1 MASALA
7 ALARLFKH
15 HGLPLGPDGIR
26 RATGLAQPDL
36 DPVLLLYTARQCG
49 FEALPLS
56 GGFDDLP
63 ELALPAIVVLHG
75 NQYRVLETLHADGV
89 TLDNATRLCREEF
102 EKQWTGD
109 VFAVTPDPDAE
120 TQRQTL
126 LANAT
131 PLRRA
136 ARTLGLAPFQP
147 ARLLFLAA
155 LALIAVSP
163 LIGFN
168 LAASLWMAAYP
179 RGCSK
184 CRANASLSGGIPL
197 PWLGAATYAA
207 LLAFPN
213 PLLLW
218 AAAGAHAGLVARLA
232 QARSACYPCLAIA
245 LSAWTATALTN
256 ELHPLIAAAAA
267 ISTYAVLAFANRRAD
282 QQTTKALEQIVANAN
297 NNEAPRL
304 VVYTRRQ
311 CPVCFYFKTLVKPA
325 LAEVYTVDEHD
336 AASLPITVPLF
347 VLTGPKPRILPEMA
361 TDEMFDTLAA
371 ALEPAA

>member
-7 ALARLFKH
+7 ALARLFEH
-15 HGLPLGPDGIR
+15 HGLPLGADGIR

-49 FEALPLS
+49 FEAIPLS

-63 ELALPAIVVLHG
+63 ELSLPAIVVLHG

-89 TLDNATRLCREEF
+89 TLDGPTRLSREEF

-109 VFAVTPDPDAE
+109 VFAVTPDPEAE
-120 TQRQTL
+120 AQRQTL

-131 PLRRA
+131 PARRV

-155 LALIAVSP
+155 LPLIAVSP

-207 LLAFPN
+207 LLAVPN

-218 AAAGAHAGLVARLA
+218 AAAGAHAALVLRLA
-232 QARSACYPCLAIA
+232 QARSACFPCLAIA

-256 ELHPLIAAAAA
+256 ELHPLIAATAAA
-267 ISTYAVLAFANRRAD
+267 ATYAALAIANRRAEA
-282 QQTTKALEQIVANAN
+282 QTTQALEQIVANAAT
-297 NNEAPRL
+297 NEAPRL

-311 CPVCFYFKTLVKPA
+311 CPVCYYFKTLVKPA

-336 AASLPITVPLF
+336 AASLPISVPLF
-347 VLTGPKPRILPEMA
+347 VLTGPKPRILPEMG
-361 TDEMFDTLAA
+361 TDEMLDTLAA

>member
-7 ALARLFKH
+7 ALAQLFEH

-49 FEALPLS
+49 FEALPLA

-63 ELALPAIVVLHG
+63 ELPLPAIVVLHG
-75 NQYRVLETLHADGV
+75 DQYRVLETLHADGV
-89 TLDNATRLCREEF
+89 TLDNATRLSREEF
-102 EKQWTGD
+102 ENQWTGD
-109 VFAVTPDPDAE
+109 VFAVTPDPEAE
-120 TQRQTL
+120 AQRQTL

-155 LALIAVSP
+155 LPLIAVSP

-179 RGCSK
+179 RGCAK

-197 PWLGAATYAA
+197 PWLGAATYAV

-218 AAAGAHAGLVARLA
+218 AAAGAHAALVARLA

-267 ISTYAVLAFANRRAD
+267 AATYAALAIANRRAET
-282 QQTTKALEQIVANAN
+282 QTTQALEQIVANAAT
-297 NNEAPRL
+297 NEAPRL

-336 AASLPITVPLF
+336 AASLPISVPLF

-361 TDEMFDTLAA
+361 TDEMLDTLAA

>member
-7 ALARLFKH
+7 ALAALFKH

-49 FEALPLS
+49 FEAIPLS

-63 ELALPAIVVLHG
+63 ELSLPAIVVLHG

-89 TLDNATRLCREEF
+89 TLDGPTRLSREEF

-109 VFAVTPDPDAE
+109 VFAVTPDPEAE
-120 TQRQTL
+120 AQRQTL

-131 PLRRA
+131 PARRV

-155 LALIAVSP
+155 LPLIAVSP

-207 LLAFPN
+207 LLAVPN

-218 AAAGAHAGLVARLA
+218 AAAGAHAALVARLA

-267 ISTYAVLAFANRRAD
+267 AATYAALAFANRRAET
-282 QQTTKALEQIVANAN
+282 QTTQALEQIVANAAT
-297 NNEAPRL
+297 NEAARL

-336 AASLPITVPLF
+336 AASLPISVPLF
-347 VLTGPKPRILPEMA
+347 VLTGPKPRRLPEMG
-361 TDEMFDTLAA
+361 TDEMLDTLAA

>member
-7 ALARLFKH
+7 ALARLFEH

-49 FEALPLS
+49 FEALPLA

-63 ELALPAIVVLHG
+63 ELPLPAIVVLHG
-75 NQYRVLETLHADGV
+75 DQYRVLETLHPDGV
-89 TLDNATRLCREEF
+89 TLDNATRLSREEF
-102 EKQWTGD
+102 ERQWTGD
-109 VFAVTPDPDAE
+109 VFAVTPDPEAAA
-120 TQRQTL
+120 QRQTL

-155 LALIAVSP
+155 LPLIAVSP

-168 LAASLWMAAYP
+168 LAASLWMAAFP

-197 PWLGAATYAA
+197 PWLGAATYAV

-218 AAAGAHAGLVARLA
+218 AAAGTHAALVARLA

-256 ELHPLIAAAAA
+256 ELHPLIATAAAA
-267 ISTYAVLAFANRRAD
+267 ATYAALAFANRRAD
-282 QQTTKALEQIVANAN
+282 QQTTKTLEQIVANAAT
-297 NNEAPRL
+297 NEAPRL

-336 AASLPITVPLF
+336 AAALPISVPLF

-361 TDEMFDTLAA
+361 TDEMLDTLAA

>member
-1 MASALA
+1 
-7 ALARLFKH
+7 
-15 HGLPLGPDGIR
+15 
-26 RATGLAQPDL
+26 
-36 DPVLLLYTARQCG
+36 
-49 FEALPLS
+49 
-56 GGFDDLP
+56 
-63 ELALPAIVVLHG
+63 
-75 NQYRVLETLHADGV
+75 
-89 TLDNATRLCREEF
+89 
-102 EKQWTGD
+102 
-109 VFAVTPDPDAE
+109 
-120 TQRQTL
+120 
-126 LANAT
+126 
-131 PLRRA
+131 
-136 ARTLGLAPFQP
+136 
-147 ARLLFLAA
+147 
-155 LALIAVSP
+155 

-168 LAASLWMAAYP
+168 LAASLWMAAFP

-197 PWLGAATYAA
+197 PWLGTATYAA

-218 AAAGAHAGLVARLA
+218 AAAGAHAALVARLA

-256 ELHPLIAAAAA
+256 ELHPLIAATAA
-267 ISTYAVLAFANRRAD
+267 ISTYAVLAFANRRAE